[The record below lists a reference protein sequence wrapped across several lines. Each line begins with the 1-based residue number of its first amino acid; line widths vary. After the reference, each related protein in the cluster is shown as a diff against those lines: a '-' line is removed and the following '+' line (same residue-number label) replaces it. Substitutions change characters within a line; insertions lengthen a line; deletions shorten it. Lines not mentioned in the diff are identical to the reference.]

1 MRKIFILTTIL
12 LSIII
17 SSCSQL
23 PKPAEKTRNTK
34 QRSTSAK
41 PTEITSEM
49 FKQKI
54 MDYEVNPKE
63 WKYKGDKPAVI
74 DFYATWCGPCKMT
87 APILDSLAI
96 EYAGRINFYK
106 VDVDKQQ
113 ELASAFGIQSIPTI
127 LFIPKNGKPRM
138 SVGAMLRPQLEKAIK
153 DILSKD
159 IDSLDN
165 KKN

>member
-1 MRKIFILTTIL
+1 MKKKIILTTL
-12 LSIII
+12 FLSIII
-17 SSCSQL
+17 SGCSQGS
-23 PKPAEKTRNTK
+23 KTTEKTASTK
-34 QRSTSAK
+34 PLSTGK
-41 PTEITSEM
+41 PIEMTSEM
-49 FKQKI
+49 FKQRI
-54 MDYEVNPKE
+54 MDYEKNPKE

-87 APILDSLAI
+87 APILDSLAT
-96 EYAGRINFYK
+96 EYAGRIYVYK

-113 ELASAFGIQSIPTI
+113 ELASTFGIQSIPSL
-127 LFIPKNGKPRM
+127 LFIPQKGEPKM

-159 IDSLDN
+159 SDNQAN